1 MVFARAQRAVAG
13 AVPSAGGRSSGRN
26 AFRAKRIFL
35 INIRRAPKNNQAITH
50 KDNRLIEEEN
60 E

>member
-1 MVFARAQRAVAG
+1 MQPAAIDLRPTATSDI
-13 AVPSAGGRSSGRN
+13 PT
-26 AFRAKRIFL
+26 L
-35 INIRRAPKNNQAITH
+35 KNNQAITH